1 MVGSVFSIKSGG
13 SDTTRTAWKNAADS
27 LLAEYIGGAEN
38 LLVPTAVE
46 AIFQQPPKFNPVVF
60 FGPIGTGKSLL
71 LQLIATRWKR
81 DNKTARALLT
91 TGADLARDHANAIES
106 DSLSDLRAKYR
117 RASLLAIDDL
127 HEIGEKTGAQNEL
140 VRTLDVMLAGQQRV
154 VVTLP
159 QSPAETVVLLPTL
172 ASRLAGG
179 LTVPLQPPGPDARR
193 LILRSLV
200 ATRGFSLSQRVVD
213 MVASNVLSDA
223 LKPPTVPRLLQT
235 LVRLEGFSS
244 DGDVTLD
251 EHELRRILQPP
262 SDNDERQLQ
271 SITKQV
277 SKYFHLRATEL
288 KGKTRQ
294 QRVVRARG
302 VAMFL
307 ARQLTASSL
316 QNVGRHFGNRDH
328 TTVLHACRK
337 TESLLD
343 TDPSIR
349 QAVAELTTQLSTE

>member
-1 MVGSVFSIKSGG
+1 MVRSVFSIKSVD
-13 SDTTRTAWKNAADS
+13 SDTTRVAWKNAAES

-38 LLVPTAVE
+38 LLVATAVE
-46 AIFQQPPKFNPVVF
+46 ALCQQPPKFNPVVF
-60 FGPIGTGKSLL
+60 FGPAGVGKSLL

-81 DNKTARALLT
+81 SNKAGRTLLT
-91 TGADLARDHANAIES
+91 NGADLARDYAHAVET
-106 DSLSDLRAKYR
+106 DSLPDLRSKYR

-127 HEIGEKTGAQNEL
+127 HEIGEKTSAQNEL
-140 VRTLDVMLAGQQRV
+140 VRTLDQMLNNQQRV

-159 QSPAETVVLLPTL
+159 QSPAEVTLLVPAL

-179 LTVPLQPPGPDARR
+179 LTVPVQPPGPDARR

-200 ATRGFSLSQRVVD
+200 ATRGFSLPQRVVD
-213 MVASNVLSDA
+213 MVASDA
-223 LKPPTVPRLLQT
+223 LNDPLKPATVPRLLQT
-235 LVRLEGFSS
+235 LIRLEDFSS
-244 DGDVTLD
+244 GGDLTLD
-251 EHELRRILQPP
+251 EHQLRRLLQPP
-262 SDNDERQLQ
+262 SQDDDRQLQ
-271 SITKQV
+271 CITRQV
-277 SKYFHLRATEL
+277 SKYFNLRATEL

-337 TESLLD
+337 TESLLN

-349 QAVAELTTQLSTE
+349 QAVAELTNQLSTE